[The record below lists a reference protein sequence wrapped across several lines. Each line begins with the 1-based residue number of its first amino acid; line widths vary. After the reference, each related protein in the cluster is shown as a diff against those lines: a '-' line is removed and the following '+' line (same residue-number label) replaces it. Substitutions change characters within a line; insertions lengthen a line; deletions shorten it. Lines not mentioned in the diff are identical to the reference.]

1 MSFRKKVWSRRGGS
15 FFEGRLMEI
24 VRAKKHGFRVLTG
37 SKGTRSIIVKIEEE
51 TRLISAAKQ
60 WSDSGTERRTKA
72 ECIVRGSW
80 SSVYWPSTVCV
91 CVYICMCARVR
102 VAS

>member
-1 MSFRKKVWSRRGGS
+1 
-15 FFEGRLMEI
+15 MEI

-60 WSDSGTERRTKA
+60 WSDSGTDEEQRRNVSF
-72 ECIVRGSW
+72 EDRGQVYIGLPPCVSVCIYVCAHVYVLLVRGLHCS
-80 SSVYWPSTVCV
+80 
-91 CVYICMCARVR
+91 RR
-102 VAS
+102 VAH